1 MSTHA
6 LITMIIICGLVWGGF
21 TLLLIRAIR
30 SESAKKRK
38 R

>member
-1 MSTHA
+1 MTTHA
-6 LITMIIICGLVWGGF
+6 LLTMIAICGLVWGGF

-30 SESAKKRK
+30 SERAKKRG